1 MRWSGILATMIK
13 TVFITGA
20 SSGIGRAAALYFAGQ
35 GWNVAATVRT
45 VKSDDVDF
53 AKFSAIRQYQ
63 LDVTDGESIQA
74 AIRVAV
80 KDFGSIDV
88 LVNNAGYGTVGAF
101 EASTPEQVQKQFD
114 VNVFGLMNV
123 TRLMLPIFR
132 KQGQGKIINISSM
145 GGRLA
150 FPLYSIYHA
159 TKWAVDGF
167 SESLMYEL
175 AGLNIGVKIIE
186 PGTIKTQFTGRS
198 AVKLTKTGLDAYSAY
213 ETKIAKNYE
222 ATYENAA
229 SPELVAKTIYK
240 AATDESSR
248 LRYVVGAPAPM
259 LMLLRRILPESL
271 FFAGVRHQTK

>member
-1 MRWSGILATMIK
+1 MIK